1 MNPMVLPRLG
11 YAVNP
16 GMNPMVLPRLGY
28 AVNPG
33 MNPMVIII
41 KQLQI

>member
-1 MNPMVLPRLG
+1 MNPMALPRLG

-33 MNPMVIII
+33 MNPMPCY
-41 KQLQI
+41 KGLGA